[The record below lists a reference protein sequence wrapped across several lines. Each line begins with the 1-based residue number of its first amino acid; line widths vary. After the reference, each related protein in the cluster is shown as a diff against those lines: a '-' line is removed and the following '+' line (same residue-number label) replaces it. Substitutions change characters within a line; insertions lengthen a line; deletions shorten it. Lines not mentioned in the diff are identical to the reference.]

1 VRKSKRIK
9 ALEDRVEELSA
20 ITDILI
26 VLLDDLVNEQ
36 STPIL
41 DSGKWYQQK
50 P

>member
-9 ALEDRVEELSA
+9 ALENRVEELSA
-20 ITDILI
+20 ITDILT
-26 VLLDDLVNEQ
+26 VLLNDIVNGK
-36 STPIL
+36 TDPVL